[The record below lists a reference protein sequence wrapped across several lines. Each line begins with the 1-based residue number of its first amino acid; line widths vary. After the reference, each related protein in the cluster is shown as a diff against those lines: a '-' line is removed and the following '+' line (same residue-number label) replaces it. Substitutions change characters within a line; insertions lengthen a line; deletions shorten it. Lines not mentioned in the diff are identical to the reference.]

1 MSVMIKG
8 KIKKS
13 YDHGKVIVFDDTYV
27 EIQKGEIYLI
37 AGRNA
42 VGKSTLLRILAGVE
56 QNEHNQYLRH
66 FVNRNKISYMPS
78 KLVYYPYMK
87 LSDLI
92 LFYQTVNKNFNATY
106 AYDQLSLLSLKK
118 GAVIR
123 KMSEGKKK
131 ILAFLICLS
140 FEADLYVIDEPFPNV
155 DLLFDENF
163 RKMIIERYTEDK
175 TFIIATHQINEF
187 EAVASKCLLIKKNKE
202 IEVFDVEEVRRDE
215 KKSLEIFIKNKMRE
229 E

>member
-1 MSVMIKG
+1 MSSLIRG
-8 KIKKS
+8 KIRKY
-13 YDHGKVIVFDDTYV
+13 YDQGKVIVFEETFV
-27 EIQKGEIYLI
+27 EIDQGEIYLVV
-37 AGRNA
+37 GRNA

-56 QNEHNQYLRH
+56 KNDHHHYLRH
-66 FVNRNKISYMPS
+66 FLNRNKISYMPS
-78 KLVYYPYMK
+78 KLFHYPYMK
-87 LSDLI
+87 VKDLI
-92 LFYQTVNKNFNATY
+92 AFYQTINQNFNY
-106 AYDQLSLLSLKK
+106 AYAYSQLSLLSLKK
-118 GAVIR
+118 EDIIR

-140 FEADLYVIDEPFPNV
+140 FEADLYIIDEPFPNV

-163 RKMIIERYTEDK
+163 RKMIIERYSEDK
-175 TFIIATHQINEF
+175 TFMIATHQINEF

-202 IEVFDVEEVRRDE
+202 IVVYDVEDVRLHE